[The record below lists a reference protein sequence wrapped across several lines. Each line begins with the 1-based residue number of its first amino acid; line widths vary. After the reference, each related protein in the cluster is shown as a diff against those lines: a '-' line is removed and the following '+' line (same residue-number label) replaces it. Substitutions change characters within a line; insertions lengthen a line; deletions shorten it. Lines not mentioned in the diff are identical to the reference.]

1 MNIIKLIFCHNVRLY
16 LLLIMLG
23 IAFIIIFET
32 FIYHLDPGHISSLF
46 NALLKFICFN
56 YPV

>member
-32 FIYHLDPGHISSLF
+32 FIYPGHLSSLF